1 MESLQAINLYL
12 LIGAL
17 LVLAGIASSLLARRF
32 GAPLLLIFLVLGMLL
47 GENGPGGIQFDNYR
61 VTYLIGSLALALILF
76 DGGIRTRL
84 TQLRGTLLPSTLLA
98 SVGVVLTAMLTALAA
113 MPLLRLDWIEAM
125 LLGAMVASTD
135 AAAVFFLLR
144 TGGLQLQRRSHAT
157 LELESGSN
165 DPVAVFLTVLLT
177 GWLAADHRV
186 EAGGFALAL
195 LQQAGIGGL
204 AGVAG
209 GLLLAQALNRLAL
222 PAGLHPWLAM
232 GGAVLVFAFANLL
245 GGSGFLAVYI
255 AGVIVGNRK
264 VRAIANVQ
272 AVQDAATWMA
282 QMVMFL
288 VLGLLVTPRQLL
300 DVLWPALGVA
310 AFLMFVARPASVWLC
325 LLPFGYRKGE
335 VAFIAWVGLRGAV
348 GIFLASIPMLA
359 GLPDATLYF
368 NVAFVV
374 VLASLLVQG
383 WTLAPAAR
391 LLRVALPRK
400 EGRTRRIEL
409 DLPGQLELEM
419 VGYRVAGDAA
429 ILGGAPLPGWAR
441 PAMIVRKGVVHL
453 PHEGLQLQ
461 PGDYAYF
468 LAPPGDVYRLDW
480 LFADRSE
487 AREAE
492 QELFGAFTLPGNVP
506 LGELAAFYGLS
517 VPAKYAGYS
526 AAHLFDQR
534 FDGRPQIGD
543 RLALGPALLVV
554 RSLKDERVSQVGIK
568 FVGVG
573 SRVFAGDG
581 DARSLAGLWQRLRRR
596 GLDKPRG
603 SA

>member
-12 LIGAL
+12 LLGAL

-47 GENGPGGIQFDNYR
+47 GEDGPGGVAFDNYR

-84 TQLRGTLLPSTLLA
+84 TQLRGTVLPSTLLA
-98 SVGVVLTAMLTALAA
+98 TVGVVLTAALTALVAV
-113 MPLLRLDWIEAM
+113 PLLNLSWIEAM

-144 TGGLQLQRRSHAT
+144 TGGLQLQRRSNAT

-165 DPVAVFLTVLLT
+165 DPVAVFLTILLT
-177 GWLAADHRV
+177 GWLASETRV
-186 EAGGFALAL
+186 GPGGFALAL
-195 LQQAGIGGL
+195 LQQAGIGGM

-209 GLLLAQALNRLAL
+209 GLLLAQAMNRLAL

-245 GGSGFLAVYI
+245 GGSGFLAVYV
-255 AGVIVGNRK
+255 AGVIIGNRK

-288 VLGLLVTPRQLL
+288 VLGLLVSPMRLL
-300 DVLWPALGVA
+300 EVLWPALGVA

-359 GLPDATLYF
+359 GLPNAQLFF

-383 WTLAPAAR
+383 WSLAPAAR
-391 LLRVALPRK
+391 MCKVSLPRK

-419 VGYRVAGDAA
+419 VGYRVASDAA

-441 PAMIVRKGVVHL
+441 PAMIVRKGQIHL

-506 LGELAAFYGLS
+506 LGAVTSFYGID
-517 VPAKYAGYS
+517 VPAKYADYS

-543 RLALGPALLVV
+543 RLRLGPALLVARAV
-554 RSLKDERVSQVGIK
+554 KDERVTQVGIK

-573 SRVFAGDG
+573 SHVFGDE
-581 DARSLAGLWQRLRRR
+581 AASLTLPGLWQRLRRKL
-596 GLDKPRG
+596 GW
-603 SA
+603 S

>member
-12 LIGAL
+12 MLGAL

-47 GENGPGGIQFDNYR
+47 GEDGPGGVAFDNYR
-61 VTYLIGSLALALILF
+61 ATYLIGSLALALILF

-84 TQLRGTLLPSTLLA
+84 TQLRGTVLPSTALA
-98 SVGVVLTAMLTALAA
+98 TVGVVLTAALTALVAV
-113 MPLLRLDWIEAM
+113 PLLKLSWLEAM

-144 TGGLQLQRRSHAT
+144 TGGLQLQRRSNAT

-165 DPVAVFLTVLLT
+165 DPVAVFLTILLT
-177 GWLAADHRV
+177 GWLASESRIGP
-186 EAGGFALAL
+186 GGFALAL
-195 LQQAGIGGL
+195 LQQAGIGGMT
-204 AGVAG
+204 GVAG
-209 GLLLAQALNRLAL
+209 GLLLAHAMNRLAL

-232 GGAVLVFAFANLL
+232 GGAVLVFAVANLL
-245 GGSGFLAVYI
+245 GGSGFLAVYV
-255 AGVIVGNRK
+255 AGVILGNRK

-288 VLGLLVTPRQLL
+288 VLGLLVSPRGLL

-325 LLPFGYRKGE
+325 LLPFDYRKGE
-335 VAFIAWVGLRGAV
+335 IAFIAWVGLRGAV

-359 GLPDATLYF
+359 GLANAELFF

-383 WTLAPAAR
+383 WSLAPAAR
-391 LLRVALPRK
+391 MCKVSLPRK
-400 EGRTRRIEL
+400 AGRTRRIEL

-419 VGYRVAGDAA
+419 VGYRVASDAA

-441 PAMIVRKGVVHL
+441 PAMIVRQGQIHL

-461 PGDYAYF
+461 SGDYAYF

-492 QELFGAFTLPGNVP
+492 QELFGAFALPGNVP
-506 LGELAAFYGLS
+506 LGAVASFYGID
-517 VPAKYAGYS
+517 VPKKYADFS

-543 RLALGPALLVV
+543 RLRLGPALLVA
-554 RSLKDERVSQVGIK
+554 RALKDERVTQVGIK

-573 SRVFAGDG
+573 SHVFGDE
-581 DARSLAGLWQRLRRR
+581 AATYTLPGLWQRLRSKFR
-596 GLDKPRG
+596 
-603 SA
+603 ST